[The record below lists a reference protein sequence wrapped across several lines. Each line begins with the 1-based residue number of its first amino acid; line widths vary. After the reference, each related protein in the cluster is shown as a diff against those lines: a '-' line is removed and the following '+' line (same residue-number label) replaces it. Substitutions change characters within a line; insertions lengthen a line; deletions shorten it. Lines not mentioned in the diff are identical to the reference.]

1 MRDLRGRG
9 DGIGKAGIGN
19 ESGSL
24 APGKRTLTEALPVQA
39 RHSVDAP
46 ANEVAARAPAD
57 ADVDGEDDDAGSA
70 SHRSQRF
77 DDDPDLAAVTAGTRQ
92 LVKGDRGPAVRKIQ
106 LALRDMGYSSNVNG
120 AFDGRTEEQV
130 KALQRS
136 GGVFDDGKVN
146 RATMAI
152 FERRFTMRT
161 PYVEAAREEAPNLH
175 LDKASG
181 WDDTPNPHRGAPG
194 AEPKGWDAAHP
205 PSALTRHTHTLS
217 DAEKAD
223 ALATLSPAPRSASPY
238 GGPGYK
244 AALDPVMR
252 RIVRE
257 EATAAHAK
265 ATAHQDP
272 RKLFSLDIAAHIGK
286 QSKQAVDGV
295 YGHWAAHKEFVPG
308 TTLQDKF
315 EVESAKI
322 DGMTHDERLQL
333 ARDRLDYLWRTRDE
347 VASLNA
353 KWAVDRSRDAERA
366 DIDSVLDTVTPDFL
380 DDLLLIQRTW
390 PGSSR
395 QGAAF
400 VQLFKG
406 KNAAGNRKRRWRIF
420 ATLVHEYLHTLAN
433 PAWLTFR
440 SHVRGQDKT
449 KGHTLAE
456 GVTEFL
462 TRNVLSAIDPAEPAL
477 RKAVEGDDFEE
488 DAPPPDAVGRG
499 GGYQAEADRAEKLV
513 SVVGVHN
520 LYAAYFV
527 GQTELVG
534 G

>member
-1 MRDLRGRG
+1 MGAVRDLRGRG

-19 ESGSL
+19 ERSGSL

-39 RHSVDAP
+39 KRSVDAP

-57 ADVDGEDDDAGSA
+57 AVLDGEDDDAGST

-92 LVKGDRGPAVRKIQ
+92 LAKGDRGPAVRKIQ
-106 LALRDMGYSSNVNG
+106 LALRDMGYLTNVNG
-120 AFDGRTEEQV
+120 VFDERTEEQV

-161 PYVEAAREEAPNLH
+161 PYVAAAREEAPNLH

-181 WDDTPNPHRGAPG
+181 WDDTPNTHRGAPG

-223 ALATLSPAPRSASPY
+223 ALATLSPAPRSPSPY

-244 AALDPVMR
+244 AALDPIMR

-257 EATAAHAK
+257 EAAAAHDK
-265 ATAHQDP
+265 ARAHQDP
-272 RKLFSLDIAAHIGK
+272 KKLFSLDIAAHIGK

-308 TTLQDKF
+308 ATLQDKF

-333 ARDRLDYLWRTRDE
+333 ARDRLDYLWRTRDA
-347 VASLNA
+347 VARRRAGGHRQRARCRHPGLPRGPA
-353 KWAVDRSRDAERA
+353 PDPADMAGVEPPGRGVRAAVQGQERGRQPQAALAHLRDLGPRVPPHPGQPRVAHLPEPRTRPGQDQGPHPRRGRDRVPDPQRA
-366 DIDSVLDTVTPDFL
+366 
-380 DDLLLIQRTW
+380 R
-390 PGSSR
+390 
-395 QGAAF
+395 
-400 VQLFKG
+400 
-406 KNAAGNRKRRWRIF
+406 
-420 ATLVHEYLHTLAN
+420 
-433 PAWLTFR
+433 
-440 SHVRGQDKT
+440 RGQPS
-449 KGHTLAE
+449 GARAAE
-456 GVTEFL
+456 GS
-462 TRNVLSAIDPAEPAL
+462 R
-477 RKAVEGDDFEE
+477 
-488 DAPPPDAVGRG
+488 GR
-499 GGYQAEADRAEKLV
+499 
-513 SVVGVHN
+513 
-520 LYAAYFV
+520 
-527 GQTELVG
+527 
-534 G
+534 